1 MSLQLLLLLPM
12 LWGVPMA
19 QGQSYWLELPESVTV
34 QEGLCVLVPCNFSY
48 PWTAF
53 GTLYVFWFRKG
64 MDGHQ
69 DPLVATNKPN
79 QKLHEST
86 HGRFFLLGDPHAQN
100 CSLSIRDVNLGD
112 SGTYFFRMED
122 SFRGH
127 SYLDKMFS
135 LNVTALTHRPHIH
148 ILGPLESGRPRNLTC
163 SVPWACEQ
171 GTAPAFSWTSAALT
185 SLGPRARLSSVLTL
199 TPRPQDHGTSVTC
212 QVKFLAAG
220 VTVERNIQLNVT
232 YAPQNMAI
240 SISQGNSTALMIL
253 HNSSALP
260 ILEGQA
266 VRLLCV
272 ADSNPLAQLSW
283 FWGSPALNATPI
295 STSAVLELPRTGTTG
310 GDFTCL
316 ARHPLGSQTVSVS
329 LSVLYPPQLLGPSC
343 SWEDEDLHCGCSS
356 RAQPAPSVRWRLG
369 ERLLE
374 GNSSNASFTI
384 TSSSSGPWANSSL
397 SLSWELSSSLRVSCE
412 ARNVHGARSTAILL
426 LPGKPEPRAEGVLG
440 AVGGA
445 GIVALLS
452 LCLFLIFRV
461 KICRKKA
468 AQPVQSTEDV
478 NSVEGSGSG
487 GLEECL
493 IHNSQQA
500 HQHQVR
506 TDYPSDCPAPA
517 GASPISREEMELQE
531 TFLSVHKPQ
540 EQKVTNSESAE
551 IKRHK

>member
-232 YAPQNMAI
+232 WKMPNPSVAMDVEAATSFCPRC
-240 SISQGNSTALMIL
+240 STE
-253 HNSSALP
+253 HGHQHLP
-260 ILEGQA
+260 RKQH
-266 VRLLCV
+266 
-272 ADSNPLAQLSW
+272 
-283 FWGSPALNATPI
+283 
-295 STSAVLELPRTGTTG
+295 SAVLELPRTGTTG